1 MLVATSAA
9 IEDYGGGGCGSLTPF
24 EEMEA
29 DARKGGVDHI
39 QGDRRGGYRA
49 TSTTSV
55 A

>member
-1 MLVATSAA
+1 VLVATSAM

-24 EEMEA
+24 EMEA
-29 DARKGGVDHI
+29 DTQKGGVDHI
-39 QGDRRGGYRA
+39 QGDRGGRYRA